1 MKEKIKF
8 FFKKRKKE
16 ASLIGIGILIT
27 IIFISL
33 ILILTKEKEVDDHFI
48 LLKLEEASELTTSKI
63 TFTGFHKYKDDGI
76 KIINRSDF
84 LMVYEATAR
93 IGIDMKEVE
102 VNSNKLTK
110 TVYIEIPKAT
120 ILDIKVDSNDI
131 KYYDQGF
138 SLFNTNSKDDN
149 NKAVVEAE
157 KKAIK
162 EFSKSGVLEMA
173 NNQSEALIKGLIQ
186 DAIPKGYEIKV
197 TIKD

>member
-197 TIKD
+197 TIKN

>member
-16 ASLIGIGILIT
+16 AYLIGIGILIT

-33 ILILTKEKEVDDHFI
+33 IIILTKEKEVNDHFI

-102 VNSNKLTK
+102 VNSNKITK

-173 NNQSEALIKGLIQ
+173 NNQSETLIKGLIQ

>member
-16 ASLIGIGILIT
+16 VSLIGIGILIT

>member
-1 MKEKIKF
+1 M
-8 FFKKRKKE
+8 
-16 ASLIGIGILIT
+16 
-27 IIFISL
+27 
-33 ILILTKEKEVDDHFI
+33 TKEKEVNDHFI

-102 VNSNKLTK
+102 VNSNKITK

-173 NNQSEALIKGLIQ
+173 NNQSETLIKGLIQ

>member
-33 ILILTKEKEVDDHFI
+33 IIILTKEKEVNDHFI

-102 VNSNKLTK
+102 VNSNKITK

-173 NNQSEALIKGLIQ
+173 NNQSETLIKGLIQ